1 VVGRVLGIPLF
12 LNASMLVL
20 AVLVTVVY
28 GGFVQGSL
36 GLPGPVS
43 YLVGFGFV
51 LCLLGS
57 VLLHE
62 LGHALTARRF
72 GIGVRG
78 ITLELLGGYTEMDRE
93 APGPRV
99 DALVALAGP
108 GVSLV
113 LGGLAALVYHLL
125 PDRTIA
131 GEVAFQLAASNV
143 LVAFFNVLPGLPL
156 DGGRALRALIW
167 AIVRDRGRATVV
179 AGWAGRVIA
188 LATAAAVVGLYHFG
202 VITLFG
208 LLFILLV
215 VVTLWQGAGQSIR
228 LARMTSRF
236 PMVDLGRLARPVL
249 GVPSGT
255 PLAEAERR
263 GAQAVAERPAT
274 EEGRERP
281 AALGVEDSSGR
292 LVALVDVVAAAKVP
306 VDRRPWVPVDSVARD
321 LGKLTALKA
330 DLTGEQVVRAIQAYP
345 GAQYLVVSGED
356 VVGVLHVADL
366 AAVLE
371 PRRTVAQAKERS

>member
-321 LGKLTALKA
+321 LGKVTALKA